1 MKMSTVWSVLGA
13 ILAII
18 IAWWI
23 VSAVFSIA
31 WFLVKAVIVIAVAA
45 IVFGFIKGAFRS
57 KDRQRPTP

>member
-1 MKMSTVWSVLGA
+1 MSRVWSVPGA
-13 ILAII
+13 IP
-18 IAWWI
+18 
-23 VSAVFSIA
+23 SAVFSIA